1 MTVTPTA
8 TPTGSTD
15 GAEHDRHTAPGALHW
30 WPALGPALL
39 GALLAVRTLAG
50 AGLAPAIGLSI
61 AVMLGGV
68 AYVAPRREWWTAP
81 LLLVGPI
88 ALVASP
94 AGTELSFNL
103 SHAGDRF
110 WFVITLA
117 IAVSVGLCVAA
128 AVCAVVDHHAVRR
141 SAGPMAILAAV
152 AFTVGLMALDPQP
165 DLGRGLDAA
174 TRASL
179 PEVTLVNFAYGLPA
193 DDLIVDVDG
202 SERLRALFD
211 NPSDL
216 PHTFTIDALDVDVY
230 VPAGRRT
237 YVDIAI
243 ERTAAQPLSIH
254 CAIGDHRDLGMVA
267 TLG

>member
-1 MTVTPTA
+1 VTNTA
-8 TPTGSTD
+8 TQTPPTD
-15 GAEHDRHTAPGALHW
+15 VDEHDRQAAPRWLHW

-39 GALLAVRTLAG
+39 GALLAVRTLVG

-61 AVMLGGV
+61 AAMLGGV
-68 AYVAPRREWWTAP
+68 AYLAPRRERWTAP
-81 LLLVGPI
+81 LLLLGPI
-88 ALVASP
+88 ALVATP

-110 WFVITLA
+110 WFVLTIA

-128 AVCAVVDHHAVRR
+128 AVCAVLDHHAVRR
-141 SAGPMAILAAV
+141 SAGPIAILAAV
-152 AFTVGLMALDPQP
+152 GFVVGLMTLDPQP

-174 TRASL
+174 TRATL

-202 SERLRALFD
+202 RERLRALLD

-216 PHTFTIDALDVDVY
+216 PHTFTIDAVGVDVY

-237 YVDIAI
+237 FVDIAI

>member
-1 MTVTPTA
+1 MTA
-8 TPTGSTD
+8 TQTPFTD
-15 GAEHDRHTAPGALHW
+15 VDEHDRQAAPRWLHW

-39 GALLAVRTLAG
+39 GALLATRTIVG

-68 AYVAPRREWWTAP
+68 AYLAPRRDWWTAP
-81 LLLVGPI
+81 LLLLGPL

-103 SHAGDRF
+103 SHSRDRF
-110 WFVITLA
+110 WFVLTLA
-117 IAVSVGLCVAA
+117 IAVAVGLCVAA
-128 AVCAVVDHHAVRR
+128 AICVVLDNRVVRR
-141 SAGPMAILAAV
+141 SAGLIAILAAV
-152 AFTVGLMALDPQP
+152 GFAVGLVTLDPQP

-174 TRASL
+174 TRATL
-179 PEVTLVNFAYGLPA
+179 PEVALVNFAYGLPA
-193 DDLIVDVDG
+193 GDLIVAVDG
-202 SERLRALFD
+202 RERLRVLLD

-216 PHTFTIDALDVDVY
+216 PHTFTIDAAGVDVY

-237 YVDIAI
+237 FVDIAI
-243 ERTAAQPLSIH
+243 ERMDAEPLSVH

-267 TLG
+267 TLS